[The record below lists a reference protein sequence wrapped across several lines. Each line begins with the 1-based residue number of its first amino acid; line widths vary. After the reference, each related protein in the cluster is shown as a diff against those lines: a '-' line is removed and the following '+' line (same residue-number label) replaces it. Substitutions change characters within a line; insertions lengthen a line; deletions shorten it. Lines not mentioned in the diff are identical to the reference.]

1 MKTKNKEEY
10 EERNSYMCDASHR
23 HLCNSTKWEI
33 PDIRS
38 FRRLSTDGK
47 RFDQS

>member
-10 EERNSYMCDASHR
+10 EERNSFMDNASHR
-23 HLCNSTKWEI
+23 HLCNSTKREI

-38 FRRLSTDGK
+38 FRRLDTDGK